1 MDKKLAPQTPSSDD
15 IAGSLRR
22 DLDDGSVPRAAAI
35 DAGAGRLRRDLGAL
49 ESYAALL
56 GILIGAGI
64 FTVTSDAG
72 ALTGPSVILGYVVL
86 FPVILA
92 TSVPY
97 AAFLSTPLGQEP
109 GGEYTHISQTLGGR
123 RLAFVGAWLKIIS
136 YIGAEAFLANSLADY
151 LIAASGGRLDP
162 ESSRLSLAL
171 ASLLFF
177 FLVHLIGVRWF
188 GRLQV
193 TMCAL
198 LGVSLL
204 ALIAPGLFAIR
215 AENYRPFITHGAG
228 GFLASLAP
236 LFFSYAGFESL
247 AQTAGEVK
255 DSTRRLPVVFLKGIS
270 GAALIFVLM
279 SVVAFGVLP
288 CARLAASSAP
298 MAEVAA
304 VYLPVGAAWFV
315 TFGAIMAITTSM
327 NSTMLVPSRL
337 AFILSRDGLAP
348 GWIGAI
354 HPRTATPVFGLT
366 LTLAASA
373 ALLVGRQ
380 ISLALNVAVF
390 ALVILYFLHSL
401 TFLLLPR
408 RNPSLAGLITVKMSP
423 SLQRAAAWISLA
435 SMGVLIAS
443 QVWHD
448 ISTIRELSLWDRIA
462 KQKLT
467 SVELAVVWGLI
478 GLALY
483 AYAMRRRKKGTRGQG
498 DKETRRQGDGETFQ

>member
-15 IAGSLRR
+15 IAGRLRR
-22 DLDDGSVPRAAAI
+22 DLDDGLALRAAAI

-72 ALTGPSVILGYVVL
+72 ALTGPSVILGYFVL

-109 GGEYTHISQTLGGR
+109 GGEYTHISRTLDGR

-171 ASLLFF
+171 TSLLFF
-177 FLVHLIGVRWF
+177 YLVHLIGVRWF

-198 LGVSLL
+198 LGLSLL
-204 ALIAPGLFAIR
+204 ALIGPGLFAVR

-255 DSTRRLPVVFLKGIS
+255 DSTRRLPMVFLKGIS

-288 CARLAASSAP
+288 GPRLAASSAP

-348 GWIGAI
+348 RWVGAI

-408 RNPSLAGLITVKMSP
+408 RNPSLAGLITVNMSP
-423 SLQRAAAWISLA
+423 SLQRAAAWISVA

-443 QVWHD
+443 QVRQD
-448 ISTIRELSLWDRIA
+448 ISTIRGQSLWDRITN
-462 KQKLT
+462 QKLT

-483 AYAMRRRKKGTRGQG
+483 AYAMRRGRKSELPQSHG
-498 DKETRRQGDGETFQ
+498 DTEGKP